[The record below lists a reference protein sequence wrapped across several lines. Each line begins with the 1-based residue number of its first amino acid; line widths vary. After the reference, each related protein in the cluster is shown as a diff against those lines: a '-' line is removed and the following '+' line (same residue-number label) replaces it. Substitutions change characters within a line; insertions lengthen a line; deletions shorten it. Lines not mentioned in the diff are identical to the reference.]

1 MPTPLP
7 DFITKNT
14 TLPLI
19 AAPMFLVSGPE
30 LVIATCKAGVIGSFP
45 FPNARPIEL
54 LDQWMEQI
62 TTELAAAQ
70 KANPMAKIAPFAVN
84 MIMHRSYARFDEEV
98 ALLKKYQ
105 PKIVIT
111 ALGSPERIID
121 IVHSYGG
128 LVFADVNSLGFA
140 HKASRMGVDGLI
152 LVAAGAGG
160 HTGQM
165 AGFAFVEA
173 VRAFWNGYLVLAGG
187 ISTGRGIRAAQTLGA
202 DLAYMGT
209 RFIPTHESMAE
220 TAYQEM
226 LIEATVNDLIL
237 TKAVTG
243 VPAWF
248 MRQSLEKAGFDI
260 KNLPDKKI
268 DFTEGVGENKAWRDV
283 WSAGQGV
290 GLINKTC
297 SVAELVE
304 QLRVEYAE
312 VIAKE
317 RIGDVWANLEN

>member
-1 MPTPLP
+1 MIPTPLP
-7 DFITKNT
+7 AFITQNT
-14 TLPLI
+14 VLPLI

-30 LVIATCKAGVIGSFP
+30 LVMACCKAGIIGSFP
-45 FPNARPIEL
+45 FPNARPIET
-54 LDQWMEQI
+54 LDSWMEQI
-62 TTELAAAQ
+62 TSELEKTKTE
-70 KANPMAKIAPFAVN
+70 NPTAKIAPYAVN

-98 ALLKKYQ
+98 ALLKKYR

-121 IVHSYGG
+121 IVHEYGG

-140 HKASRMGVDGLI
+140 HKAARMGVDGLI

-165 AGFAFVEA
+165 AGFAFVDA
-173 VRAFWNGYLVLAGG
+173 VREFWNGHLVLAGG
-187 ISTGRGIRAAQTLGA
+187 ISTGNGIRAAQTIGA

-209 RFIPTHESMAE
+209 RFIPTHESLAVKD
-220 TAYQEM
+220 YQEM
-226 LIEATVNDLIL
+226 VLEATVNDLVL
-237 TKAVTG
+237 TDAVTG
-243 VPAWF
+243 VKAWF

-260 KNLPDKKI
+260 KNLVAKKI

-290 GLINKTC
+290 DMIKKTS
-297 SVAELVE
+297 SVVELVQ
-304 QLRVEYAE
+304 QLRKEYEA
-312 VIAKE
+312 VLQKE
-317 RIGDVWANLEN
+317 RAGDAWSLKK